1 MAAVKYTVANS
12 IIIKIANKPKT
23 NEIISVLFLFFKLN
37 PIKIGKTGKI
47 QGDKI
52 EIKGKV
58 IQVYDETGP
67 DDRIFLIDS
76 KIEITPVIKE
86 TNRKISIISPHI
98 IFIKSSGP

>member
-52 EIKGKV
+52 EI
-58 IQVYDETGP
+58 
-67 DDRIFLIDS
+67 
-76 KIEITPVIKE
+76 TPVIKE

-98 IFIKSSGP
+98 IFIKSTGP

>member
-52 EIKGKV
+52 EI
-58 IQVYDETGP
+58 
-67 DDRIFLIDS
+67 
-76 KIEITPVIKE
+76 TPVIKE
-86 TNRKISIISPHI
+86 TNRKISINIVLTGYFRTVI
-98 IFIKSSGP
+98 NINYDNYITFIKFLHDLSII

>member
-52 EIKGKV
+52 EI
-58 IQVYDETGP
+58 
-67 DDRIFLIDS
+67 
-76 KIEITPVIKE
+76 TPVIKE
-86 TNRKISIISPHI
+86 TNRPIIS
-98 IFIKSSGP
+98 FNRF

>member
-1 MAAVKYTVANS
+1 M
-12 IIIKIANKPKT
+12 
-23 NEIISVLFLFFKLN
+23 ISVFFLFFKLN

-47 QGDKI
+47 QGD
-52 EIKGKV
+52 
-58 IQVYDETGP
+58 
-67 DDRIFLIDS
+67 

>member
-23 NEIISVLFLFFKLN
+23 NEMISVFFLFFKLN

-52 EIKGKV
+52 EI
-58 IQVYDETGP
+58 
-67 DDRIFLIDS
+67 
-76 KIEITPVIKE
+76 TPVIKE
-86 TNRKISIISPHI
+86 TARTISTISPQI
-98 IFIKSSGP
+98 MFIKSFGP

>member
-52 EIKGKV
+52 EILCNKRNK
-58 IQVYDETGP
+58 QKN
-67 DDRIFLIDS
+67 FHNL
-76 KIEITPVIKE
+76 
-86 TNRKISIISPHI
+86 SPHI
-98 IFIKSSGP
+98 IFIKPLAHNILQ

>member
-23 NEIISVLFLFFKLN
+23 NEMISVFFLFFKLN

-52 EIKGKV
+52 EI
-58 IQVYDETGP
+58 
-67 DDRIFLIDS
+67 
-76 KIEITPVIKE
+76 TPVIKR
-86 TNRKISIISPHI
+86 NKQKNFHNLPSYH
-98 IFIKSSGP
+98 FY